1 MKFFTKKEK
10 KIILLILVCLFTIVG
25 INMKVSLRRG
35 RDNTRKNDL
44 SVLQKALDIFIS
56 KYQMFPPSVDGKIE
70 GCFGPDTKVDPKTGK
85 LINLHVCEW
94 GKDVFENIQTLPKD
108 PNYKK
113 GASYLYLSDTKK
125 YRIYISLEGKDE
137 AEYTPAIINKNLQ
150 CGTKICNYGREY

>member
-70 GCFGPDTKVDPKTGK
+70 GCFGPDTKVDQKQ
-85 LINLHVCEW
+85 
-94 GKDVFENIQTLPKD
+94 EN
-108 PNYKK
+108 
-113 GASYLYLSDTKK
+113 
-125 YRIYISLEGKDE
+125 
-137 AEYTPAIINKNLQ
+137 
-150 CGTKICNYGREY
+150 